1 MKKHNQT
8 LTRLFAYG
16 LVMFVICSCDCSIK
30 TRIREIKKAEG
41 IPEASFYRSAPK
53 SARATQLFHQGG
65 SLWKDLYLE
74 DSTIVFVFQESDY
87 VNGIRGDDYIEYYKL
102 IETERVLS
110 SGAILIKDWFKDIN
124 LSNYSM
130 REIMLD
136 NTGKELF
143 SFNYKIS
150 DLENPEKHYIS
161 LPKLERLLD
170 LSKGLYPIYT
180 IEGVHIE
187 DAIWNETTGRIDFLV
202 NVNRR
207 SVAPYTYYD
216 YDESQFK
223 SFIENNWG
231 NLMRF
236 GIFEIIDRNDI
247 PICFTINNQG
257 QMSTITFDYHD
268 YNEFRRQVYAKSE

>member
-1 MKKHNQT
+1 MKKQHRT
-8 LTRLFAYG
+8 LTRLMAYS
-16 LVMFVICSCDCSIK
+16 LVLFVICSCDCSIK

-41 IPEASFYRSAPK
+41 IPEVSFNRSAPK

-87 VNGIRGDDYIEYYKL
+87 VNGIWGDDYIEYYKL

-110 SGAILIKDWFKDIN
+110 SGAILIKNWFKDIN

-130 REIMLD
+130 REIMID
-136 NTGKELF
+136 SSGKELF

-150 DLENPEKHYIS
+150 ELENPEKHFIS
-161 LPKLERLLD
+161 LLKLERLLE

-187 DAIWNETTGRIDFLV
+187 DAIWNETTERIDFLV

-207 SVAPYTYYD
+207 SVEPYTYYD

-223 SFIENNWG
+223 SFIKNNWRD
-231 NLMRF
+231 LTRY
-236 GIFEIIDRNDI
+236 GIFEIIDRNGI

-257 QMSTITFDYHD
+257 QMSSLTFNHND
-268 YNEFRRQVYAKSE
+268 YNGFHQANTELE